1 MHLFLNKYIYLFKFV
16 DKLKLNKL
24 HFNTKRRREI
34 DYSSSFIPFSK
45 DRNEDNFESNR
56 LILIDTMRID
66 NHFRLTFTKKVKNI
80 FHVESGD
87 FVIVYQDRYSKDLLF
102 NVQRGDNVV
111 DNWVVKRKKSDIE
124 LARRFSV
131 TPSPTAAG
139 TAKVSDAYLRTTET
153 KNKIP
158 KILVVDDQKDIL
170 YAFKE
175 ILSDHGY
182 NVKAF
187 AASKEAVKHLVEC
200 DYNYDLAVV
209 DIRMPHINGF
219 QLYQIMKIINK
230 KIKVL
235 FVSALDVA
243 EELTGIFPEIEL
255 NDIIKK
261 PVSNQDFITKVK
273 ESILE
278 LSLSFFSFLYLTAVI
293 AINESS
299 NFLMDLTSDL
309 L

>member
-1 MHLFLNKYIYLFKFV
+1 MV
-16 DKLKLNKL
+16 D
-24 HFNTKRRREI
+24 
-34 DYSSSFIPFSK
+34 S
-45 DRNEDNFESNR
+45 
-56 LILIDTMRID
+56 
-66 NHFRLTFTKKVKNI
+66 
-80 FHVESGD
+80 
-87 FVIVYQDRYSKDLLF
+87 
-102 NVQRGDNVV
+102 
-111 DNWVVKRKKSDIE
+111 WVVKRKKGDIE

-131 TPSPTAAG
+131 TPSPTSVG
-139 TAKVSDAYLRTTET
+139 TAEVSDAYLRTTET

-175 ILSDHGY
+175 ILSDQGY

-187 AASKEAVKHLVEC
+187 AASKEAVKHLVES

-230 KIKVL
+230 NIKVL
-235 FVSALDVA
+235 FVSALDAA

-261 PVSNQDFITKVK
+261 PVSYQDFITKVK
-273 ESILE
+273 ESILVS
-278 LSLSFFSFLYLTAVI
+278 SLSFFSFLYLTAVI